1 MNLNLR
7 IEPDLLKAT
16 KAIAEANDQPLSRY
30 VRAAIRE
37 KNARESSR
45 KKPRRAKA

>member
-7 IEPDLLKAT
+7 IEPDLLRET
-16 KAIAEANDQPLSRY
+16 KAIANANDQPLSRY

-37 KNARESSR
+37 KNARESGR
-45 KKPRRAKA
+45 KRPRRAKA